1 MYCFY
6 LLIMQTREIRNFISH
21 AVSFSSTMKNEAIK
35 TNAIIQKKIET
46 GNELEYKVIGA
57 CSD

>member
-1 MYCFY
+1 
-6 LLIMQTREIRNFISH
+6 MQTREIRNFISH